1 MSWLTRR
8 LDHLG
13 SAAAG
18 GVGGLGFSQAPA
30 FTHAYLQ
37 RLGGHIDE
45 ARRTIDKVAGGEIL
59 PWLGEDGREQAV
71 SELSLRLVELQ
82 QLQQS
87 LLETPAMLRPVA
99 LMSHADWSIARGVA
113 ESFVPAVPI
122 DPASIVWTLIG
133 VVLAAVSWD
142 AAKVPFWAAGKAR
155 KRRATSQQ
163 SSQQSSQQLSQRP
176 SQRSSQQPGPPPKTS
191 GKSGRS
197 AADSSTS

>member
-45 ARRTIDKVAGGEIL
+45 AQRTIDKIAGGEIL

-71 SELSLRLVELQ
+71 TELSLRLLELR
-82 QLQQS
+82 QLEQS
-87 LLETPAMLRPVA
+87 LMETPAMLRPVA
-99 LMSHADWSIARGVA
+99 LMRHADWSIARGVA

-133 VVLAAVSWD
+133 VVLAALCWD

-155 KRRATSQQ
+155 TRRA
-163 SSQQSSQQLSQRP
+163 SSQQSD
-176 SQRSSQQPGPPPKTS
+176 PPPKTS
-191 GKSGRS
+191 GKRRRS
-197 AADSSTS
+197 AADSSAP